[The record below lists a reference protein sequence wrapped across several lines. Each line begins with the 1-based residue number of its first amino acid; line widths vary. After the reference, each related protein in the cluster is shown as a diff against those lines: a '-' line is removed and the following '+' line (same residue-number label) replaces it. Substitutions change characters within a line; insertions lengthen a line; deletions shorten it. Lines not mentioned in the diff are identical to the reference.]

1 MAIKC
6 GSQCILCDLPLRL
19 DTYKGCSHACKYCFV
34 KKSIDISKIEKDNCV
49 NSLKNFIAG
58 KRNIE
63 TNWCDWD
70 IPIHWGGVSDPFQ
83 PIEAKHKIS
92 LECLKVFAET
102 KYPFVVSTK
111 GKLLATKEYL
121 DVLKECNAVVQI
133 SMVCDKYDVLES
145 GAPTYQ
151 ERLEMI
157 KQIAPN
163 CKRVIIRIQ
172 PYMTEI
178 KRDLLNN
185 LPKLKE
191 AGAYGITIEGMKF
204 AKKKNG
210 LVKVGADWC
219 YPKDV
224 LERDYALI
232 KSECHKIGLAFFCAE
247 NRLRAM
253 GDDMCCCG
261 ISGLG
266 GFIPN
271 KFNLC
276 HILNGDS
283 VEPTP
288 RMCEKG
294 TAYCFKSM
302 SQDTISGRFYS
313 KEDFKSAM
321 AYAYKKNPS
330 AIKEMFGKK

>member
-49 NSLKNFIAG
+49 NSLKSFIAG
-58 KRNIE
+58 KRNCE
-63 TNWCDWD
+63 TNWCDWN

-111 GKLLATKEYL
+111 GKLLATEEYL
-121 DVLKECNAVVQI
+121 KILKECNAVVQI
-133 SMVCDKYDVLES
+133 SMVCDKYDILES

-157 KQIAPN
+157 KKIAPN
-163 CKRVIIRIQ
+163 CKRVIVRVQ

-178 KRDLLNN
+178 KQDLLNN
-185 LPKLKE
+185 LLKLKE

-204 AKKKNG
+204 AKKKSG

-219 YPKDV
+219 YPKDI
-224 LERDYALI
+224 LERDYTQI
-232 KSECHKIGLAFFCAE
+232 KKECHKIGLAFFCAE

-261 ISGLG
+261 ISDLG
-266 GFIPN
+266 G
-271 KFNLC
+271 
-276 HILNGDS
+276 G
-283 VEPTP
+283 
-288 RMCEKG
+288 G
-294 TAYCFKSM
+294 
-302 SQDTISGRFYS
+302 YS
-313 KEDFKSAM
+313 YQINSTC
-321 AYAYKKNPS
+321 
-330 AIKEMFGKK
+330 AIY